1 MTTLFMSE
9 TETLETLPSVE
20 STETIADET
29 LIPKK
34 KK

>member
-9 TETLETLPSVE
+9 TETLETLPTVDPTVDE
-20 STETIADET
+20 S